1 MHQNRAFQWLPAGC
15 AAAEQQQVRQL
26 AAGIRLC
33 EEVVDRVGRASLAA
47 LRGKALQALPLLEN
61 RVAPREDERRTRRL
75 RPRPRES
82 LG

>member
-1 MHQNRAFQWLPAGC
+1 MHQNRTFEWLPAGY
-15 AAAEQQQVRQL
+15 APEQQQVRQL

-33 EEVVDRVGRASLAA
+33 EEVVDRVGRAGLAA